1 MKPPCFLVKIPMKSQ
16 FFLVESHEIAIFNHH
31 LVVRCRKIFSSG
43 GVLPP
48 NAPDQFLD
56 GLEVGS

>member
-1 MKPPCFLVKIPMKSQ
+1 MKSQ